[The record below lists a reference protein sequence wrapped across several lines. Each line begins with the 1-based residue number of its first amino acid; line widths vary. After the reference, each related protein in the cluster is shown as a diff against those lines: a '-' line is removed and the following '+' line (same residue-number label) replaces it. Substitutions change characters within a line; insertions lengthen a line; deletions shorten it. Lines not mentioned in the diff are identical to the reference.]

1 MTADQAAM
9 TRICDVRA
17 GTVNVPV
24 THTKFSVEKGIRT
37 NHKYYQRSQASFP
50 VLSVGIGVQTEK
62 YPWQVP
68 VTCDLARRQANL
80 FSGLHVDFDRTW
92 EATANIVATCPAILP
107 PSRPLP
113 ATRRPRARPLP
124 AACLLL
130 PGQGRDRRWA
140 AAGRRRAGGGERA
153 ASQVAGGSGA
163 GQAGQA
169 AREQRAGGEREGG
182 DRHYGLIILK
192 QFYLRARNS
201 EFDSGVT
208 LSK

>member
-1 MTADQAAM
+1 M
-9 TRICDVRA
+9 R
-17 GTVNVPV
+17 
-24 THTKFSVEKGIRT
+24 F
-37 NHKYYQRSQASFP
+37 
-50 VLSVGIGVQTEK
+50 
-62 YPWQVP
+62 
-68 VTCDLARRQANL
+68 
-80 FSGLHVDFDRTW
+80 RTW
-92 EATANIVATCPAILP
+92 ETTANIIATCPAILP

-140 AAGRRRAGGGERA
+140 AAGRRRVGGRERA

-182 DRHYGLIILK
+182 DRQVVHSRGGDVGSCSHVL
-192 QFYLRARNS
+192 
-201 EFDSGVT
+201 SGSALGSSGITV
-208 LSK
+208 